1 MFNWFKKK
9 RKSFVHPLMVRK
21 NVYITSA
28 RIRGRWYGM
37 MIILGDESGRN
48 MSELLGKDKATEV
61 LTMLEISNEFPEEFK
76 VVNELLKI
84 QTELE
89 NGEDSLS
96 HADAQKDYLLGVVE
110 AKQIYLDKRPW
121 SDLKK
126 LSDL

>member
-1 MFNWFKKK
+1 
-9 RKSFVHPLMVRK
+9 MVRK
-21 NVYITSA
+21 NVHITSA